1 MKGTIRVLVGLLLT
15 LGGVGGM
22 ETNVDMMPSL
32 WYAIAGLG
40 LMGWGVYVMKIE
52 DIRD

>member
-1 MKGTIRVLVGLLLT
+1 MKGMIRVVVGFILV

-40 LMGWGVYVMKIE
+40 VMFWGVAAMKIE
-52 DIRD
+52 DIKI

>member
-1 MKGTIRVLVGLLLT
+1 MKGMIRVMVGLILV

-40 LMGWGVYVMKIE
+40 LMWWGVSAMKIE
-52 DIRD
+52 DIRY